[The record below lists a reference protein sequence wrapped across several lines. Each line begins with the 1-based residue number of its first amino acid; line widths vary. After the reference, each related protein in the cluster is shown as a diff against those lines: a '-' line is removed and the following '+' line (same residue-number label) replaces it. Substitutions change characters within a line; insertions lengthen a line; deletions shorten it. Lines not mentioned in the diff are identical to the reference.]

1 MVRRFFRG
9 PYQFTR
15 LYKKPAILLEE
26 KEFTDDLDENLKS
39 LKKNLGDP
47 ADLVWRR
54 LESGKETTAVI
65 LYFETLV
72 DRDLLGRQVIEPL
85 NRRLHEVK
93 GPLDAE
99 DLRESLTFPAAWFPA
114 NFMISVT
121 PIPVS

>member
-9 PYQFTR
+9 LYQFTR

-39 LKKNLGDP
+39 LKKKLGRSGRP
-47 ADLVWRR
+47 CLAA

-72 DRDLLGRQVIEPL
+72 DHDLLGRQVIEPL

-99 DLRESLTFPAAWFPA
+99 DLRESP
-114 NFMISVT
+114 
-121 PIPVS
+121 